1 MKGIGWSSLI
11 AGLIILVPGVVGLL
25 TGRLALF
32 ASLGLAALMH
42 AYLPEHPS
50 SRFYN
55 VVVSHLGGLISAFVA
70 VAVVSD
76 CVCTFYLRYAVLIRS
91 AGGRGGACA
100 STAHGDLRF
109 F

>member
-42 AYLPEHPS
+42 AYLPEPRLPVFTTLWSRTWEGLFPPS
-50 SRFYN
+50 SQSRWFQIAYAP
-55 VVVSHLGGLISAFVA
+55 SIFDMQYLSVA
-70 VAVVSD
+70 RVGA
-76 CVCTFYLRYAVLIRS
+76 AVL
-91 AGGRGGACA
+91 ALVLP
-100 STAHGDLRF
+100 TAI
-109 F
+109 